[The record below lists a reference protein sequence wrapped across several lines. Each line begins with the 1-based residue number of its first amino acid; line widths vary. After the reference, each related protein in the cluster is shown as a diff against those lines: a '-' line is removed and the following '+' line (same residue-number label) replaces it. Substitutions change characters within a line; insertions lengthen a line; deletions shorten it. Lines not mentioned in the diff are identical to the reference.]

1 VRAVGPKGDRAAL
14 QQPNALRWLNQA
26 LLGQGA
32 PDRTAA
38 IAEALVPLSDRD
50 VRLLV
55 LLCDGLPF
63 AEISQELGVRVGAV
77 PVARRRVLGRLR
89 VALTD

>member
-1 VRAVGPKGDRAAL
+1 MRAVSPKGDRAAL
-14 QQPNALRWLNQA
+14 RQPHALRWLNQA
-26 LLGQGA
+26 IFGQGA

-38 IAEALVPLSDRD
+38 IAEALDPLPDRD

-55 LLCDGLPF
+55 LLSDGLAF
-63 AEISQELGVRVGAV
+63 AEISQELGIRVGAV
-77 PVARRRVLGRLR
+77 PIARRRVLGQLR